1 MKKQLVCAFPR
12 VSTPNLYL
20 FQIHS
25 LLHKNKARN
34 HSKTKGGNHVV

>member
-12 VSTPNLYL
+12 VSTPNQLYL
-20 FQIHS
+20 FQIEF
-25 LLHKNKARN
+25 HKNKARN